1 MNSKYV
7 ERVLSHI
14 GKGNARA
21 KLKYELESHVD
32 ERCTYFQSLG
42 YDEETALE
50 KAEEAMGDPDI
61 AGEQFYLQIKGEKRK
76 NALYVFIAIA
86 TAFLNLLYYFI
97 PVDFLLDSLFIVS
110 FFDFC
115 FSEFWIFVAYA
126 LVFAFTL
133 LNIILGFKKKK
144 ALNLISALFFG
155 WISNGLFTYYFATA
169 VYFTFEK
176 VNYAD
181 MFISR
186 PSTTN
191 LSDIII
197 GWFAT
202 VSIIVIA
209 LINIAGLVI
218 IVKTK
223 WLKNTK
229 KDLVLSKIVKT
240 ALSVWIVVCVIFTVI
255 TGFKVY
261 FRYQYFP
268 KDFSNYVAQYESTF
282 INNIDR
288 FITTDEDELKET
300 FEEIFP
306 EGSYEYI
313 TGNTPTYVGDY
324 IFITADCSGDT
335 TNIYLDCNVNNP
347 FSIYYSTSST
357 ENRYAL
363 TKSDIRQD
371 MTIQDAPLPAGVSF
385 TYDEEQN
392 LCELKFDYACEDD
405 YVFLQFTYDSE
416 TKSFNLTDSHAPEK

>member
-21 KLKYELESHVD
+21 ELKYELESHVD
-32 ERCTYFQSLG
+32 ERCSYFQSLG

-86 TAFLNLLYYFI
+86 TALLNLLFYAL
-97 PVDFLLDSLFIVS
+97 PQDSLFFGSIY
-110 FFDFC
+110 DFC
-115 FSEFWIFVAYA
+115 LSEFWVFVESIVA
-126 LVFAFTL
+126 FAFTL
-133 LNIILGFKKKK
+133 FNIILGFKKKK

-169 VYFTFEK
+169 VYFIFEK

-181 MFISR
+181 IFISR

-197 GWFAT
+197 GIFAT

-223 WLKNTK
+223 WLENTK
-229 KDLVLSKIVKT
+229 KDLVMSKIVKT
-240 ALSVWIVVCVIFTVI
+240 ALSLWIVVCVIFTVI

-261 FRYQYFP
+261 LRYQYFS
-268 KDFSNYVAQYESTF
+268 KDFSNNVAKYETTF
-282 INNIDR
+282 LDNIDR
-288 FITTDEDELKET
+288 FITTDEDELKKT

-324 IFITADCSGDT
+324 IFITADCTDDT
-335 TNIYLDCNVNNP
+335 TSIYFDCNVNNP
-347 FSIYYSTSST
+347 FSIYYSTSIT
-357 ENRYAL
+357 ENRCSL
-363 TKSDIRQD
+363 TTSDIRQD
-371 MTIQDAPLPAGVSF
+371 MTIKEAPLPA
-385 TYDEEQN
+385 DI
-392 LCELKFDYACEDD
+392 
-405 YVFLQFTYDSE
+405 FLYYSYIIMKKVMRTS
-416 TKSFNLTDSHAPEK
+416 

>member
-1 MNSKYV
+1 MPDMNSKYV

-14 GKGNARA
+14 GKGTARA
-21 KLKYELESHVD
+21 ELKYELESHVD
-32 ERCTYFQSLG
+32 ERRSFFQSLG

-50 KAEEAMGDPDI
+50 KAEEAMGDPDV

-86 TAFLNLLYYFI
+86 TALLNLLFYAI
-97 PVDFLLDSLFIVS
+97 DDSVYDNLI
-110 FFDFC
+110 FDIY

-126 LVFAFTL
+126 LVFSFTL

-169 VYFTFEK
+169 VYFICEK

-240 ALSVWIVVCVIFTVI
+240 VLSVWIVVCVIFTVI

-268 KDFSNYVAQYESTF
+268 KDFSNYVARYESTF

-313 TGNTPTYVGDY
+313 TGNTPTYVGGY
-324 IFITADCSGDT
+324 IFITADCPGDT
-335 TNIYLDCNVNNP
+335 TNIYFDCNVNNP

-371 MTIQDAPLPAGVSF
+371 MTIKDAPLPADISL
-385 TYDEEQN
+385 YYNEESGAY
-392 LCELKFDYACEDD
+392 ELIFDYACEDD